1 MKKRIM
7 CLAGAGLIFLASA
20 TASLSSGRMGGSGH
34 GYMGGHGHGT
44 MDMTRSRLRD
54 GSCGDGSGSTIQ
66 NRAHKRNKNQ
76 NQASQQTDPLT
87 TESSTESN

>member
-7 CLAGAGLIFLASA
+7 CLGGAGLIFLASA
-20 TASLSSGRMGGSGH
+20 TASLSSGRMGGGGH

-54 GSCGDGSGSTIQ
+54 GSCVDGS
-66 NRAHKRNKNQ
+66 HKRNKNQ

>member
-20 TASLSSGRMGGSGH
+20 TASLSSGRMGG
-34 GYMGGHGHGT
+34 GGHGHGT

-54 GSCGDGSGSTIQ
+54 GSCVDGS
-66 NRAHKRNKNQ
+66 HKRNKNQ